1 MMPPFGVLEIPRF
14 RKDMRDAGAVSP
26 ETARPESE
34 LPESVRADLDRLMS
48 AGIVREGSF
57 GTYYLHEATASA
69 AMWILLLKAVS
80 FWFLVIIIPV
90 VILQLSR
97 SPGSP

>member
-1 MMPPFGVLEIPRF
+1 MPPFGLLDIPQFCR
-14 RKDMRDAGAVSP
+14 DMRNSGAVSP
-26 ETARPESE
+26 ETASPENE
-34 LPESVRADLDRLMS
+34 LPASVRANLDRLVD
-48 AGIVREGSF
+48 AGIVRETRY
-57 GTYYLHEATASA
+57 GTYYLHESTTSA

-80 FWFLVIIIPV
+80 FWLLVIIIPV